1 MECVWRLYG
10 HRQPARYC
18 HQQDPAVFY
27 VCVDPYDGLTYYH
40 LHGAGLFPE
49 CAEICDGG
57 EAESVV
63 LFIVRSRESY
73 PGLIFS
79 FYCNS

>member
-1 MECVWRLYG
+1 MECFWRVYG
-10 HRQPARYC
+10 HWEPAGYC

-27 VCVDPYDGLTYYH
+27 VCVHPDDGLSYYH

-63 LFIVRSRESY
+63 LSIARSLTTGWFFPFIADA
-73 PGLIFS
+73 
-79 FYCNS
+79 